1 LADTSDLTMATNNIV
16 RLIAPSR
23 SVSSRFLEPVSRFLS
38 SGTPPP
44 PQAPSPNQDLNRD
57 VKPDQNL
64 QQNLQMQK
72 EEEEE
77 GEGGGGGEFVNEDTG
92 EIGGPRGPEP
102 TRYGDWEQRG
112 RCSDF

>member
-1 LADTSDLTMATNNIV
+1 MATNKIV

-23 SVSSRFLEPVSRFLS
+23 SASSRFMEPVSRFLS

-44 PQAPSPNQDLNRD
+44 QSPSPSPNEDQV
-57 VKPDQNL
+57 VKPDQKL
-64 QQNLQMQK
+64 QENLQMPK
-72 EEEEE
+72 EEEDEEE
-77 GEGGGGGEFVNEDTG
+77 GGGGGGGEFFNKDTG

>member
-1 LADTSDLTMATNNIV
+1 MATNKIV

-23 SVSSRFLEPVSRFLS
+23 SASSRFLEPVSRFLS
-38 SGTPPP
+38 SGTLPPP
-44 PQAPSPNQDLNRD
+44 PQSPSPSPNQDQV
-57 VKPDQNL
+57 VKPDQKL
-64 QQNLQMQK
+64 QEKRK

-77 GEGGGGGEFVNEDTG
+77 EEEGGGGEFVNEDTG

>member
-1 LADTSDLTMATNNIV
+1 MATNKIV

-23 SVSSRFLEPVSRFLS
+23 SASSRFMEPVSRFLS
-38 SGTPPP
+38 SSTSPP
-44 PQAPSPNQDLNRD
+44 PQSPSPSPNQDQIG
-57 VKPDQNL
+57 KPDQNL
-64 QQNLQMQK
+64 K

-77 GEGGGGGEFVNEDTG
+77 EEEEEEGGGEFVNKDTG

>member
-1 LADTSDLTMATNNIV
+1 MATNNIV
-16 RLIAPSR
+16 RLIAPTR
-23 SVSSRFLEPVSRFLS
+23 SASSRFLEPVSRFLS
-38 SGTPPP
+38 SGTSPPP
-44 PQAPSPNQDLNRD
+44 PQSSSPSPNQDQI
-57 VKPDQNL
+57 VKPDEKVQEN
-64 QQNLQMQK
+64 QQTPK

-77 GEGGGGGEFVNEDTG
+77 GGGEFVNEDTG

>member
-1 LADTSDLTMATNNIV
+1 MATNKVV

-23 SVSSRFLEPVSRFLS
+23 SASSRFLEPVSRFLS

-44 PQAPSPNQDLNRD
+44 QPPQSPSPSPNEDQV
-57 VKPDQNL
+57 VKPDQKL
-64 QQNLQMQK
+64 QENLQMPK
-72 EEEEE
+72 EEEDEE
-77 GEGGGGGEFVNEDTG
+77 GGGGEFFNKDTG

>member
-1 LADTSDLTMATNNIV
+1 MATNKIV
-16 RLIAPSR
+16 RLIAPSQ
-23 SVSSRFLEPVSRFLS
+23 SACTRFVEPVSRFLS
-38 SGTPPP
+38 SGTSPP
-44 PQAPSPNQDLNRD
+44 PQSPSPSPNQDQI
-57 VKPDQNL
+57 VKADQNL
-64 QQNLQMQK
+64 QENLQLKK

-77 GEGGGGGEFVNEDTG
+77 GGGGEFVNEDTG

>member
-1 LADTSDLTMATNNIV
+1 MATNKII

-23 SVSSRFLEPVSRFLS
+23 SASSRFMEPVSRFLS

-44 PQAPSPNQDLNRD
+44 QSPSPSPNEDQV
-57 VKPDQNL
+57 VKPDQKL
-64 QQNLQMQK
+64 QENLQMPK
-72 EEEEE
+72 EEEDDEE
-77 GEGGGGGEFVNEDTG
+77 GGGGGGEFFNKDTG

>member
-1 LADTSDLTMATNNIV
+1 MATNSIV

-23 SVSSRFLEPVSRFLS
+23 SASSRFLEPVSRFLS

-44 PQAPSPNQDLNRD
+44 PQAPSPNQDLNRN

-64 QQNLQMQK
+64 QQNQQMQK
-72 EEEEE
+72 EEEEEEE

>member
-1 LADTSDLTMATNNIV
+1 MATNKIV

-23 SVSSRFLEPVSRFLS
+23 SASSRFMEPVSRFLS

-44 PQAPSPNQDLNRD
+44 QSPSPSPNEDQV
-57 VKPDQNL
+57 VKPDQKL
-64 QQNLQMQK
+64 QENLQMPK
-72 EEEEE
+72 EEEDDEE
-77 GEGGGGGEFVNEDTG
+77 GGGGGGEFFNKDTG

>member
-1 LADTSDLTMATNNIV
+1 MATNKIV
-16 RLIAPSR
+16 RFIAPNR
-23 SVSSRFLEPVSRFLS
+23 SASSRFLEPVARFLS

-44 PQAPSPNQDLNRD
+44 LQSPSPNQDVNHI
-57 VKPDQNL
+57 VKPDQKI
-64 QQNLQMQK
+64 QENLQMPK

-77 GEGGGGGEFVNEDTG
+77 EGGGGGGGEFVNEDTG

>member
-1 LADTSDLTMATNNIV
+1 MATKKIV

-23 SVSSRFLEPVSRFLS
+23 SASSRFIEPVSRFLS
-38 SGTPPP
+38 SGTTPP
-44 PQAPSPNQDLNRD
+44 PQSPSPSPNQDQI
-57 VKPDQNL
+57 VKPNQNL
-64 QQNLQMQK
+64 QENLQMRK
-72 EEEEE
+72 EEEVEEEEE
-77 GEGGGGGEFVNEDTG
+77 GGGEFVNEDTG

>member
-1 LADTSDLTMATNNIV
+1 MASNSIV

-23 SVSSRFLEPVSRFLS
+23 SVSSRFLEPVSRFLTS
-38 SGTPPP
+38 VSPP
-44 PQAPSPNQDLNRD
+44 PQSPSPDEDQV
-57 VKPDQNL
+57 VKPDEKLQENL
-64 QQNLQMQK
+64 PK
-72 EEEEE
+72 EEEDQE
-77 GEGGGGGEFVNEDTG
+77 GGGGEFVNEDTG

>member
-1 LADTSDLTMATNNIV
+1 MATNNIV
-16 RLIAPSR
+16 RLIAPTR
-23 SVSSRFLEPVSRFLS
+23 SASSRFLEPVSRFLS

-44 PQAPSPNQDLNRD
+44 PPQSPSPSPNQDRI
-57 VKPDQNL
+57 VKPDEKLQENL
-64 QQNLQMQK
+64 QTPK

-77 GEGGGGGEFVNEDTG
+77 EGGGEFVNEDTG

>member
-1 LADTSDLTMATNNIV
+1 MATNKIV
-16 RLIAPSR
+16 RLIAPSG

-38 SGTPPP
+38 SGTTPP
-44 PQAPSPNQDLNRD
+44 PQAPSPNQDN
-57 VKPDQNL
+57 VKPDQKL
-64 QQNLQMQK
+64 QEKQQMQK

-77 GEGGGGGEFVNEDTG
+77 EEEGGGGEFVNEDTG

>member
-1 LADTSDLTMATNNIV
+1 MSTNKIV

-23 SVSSRFLEPVSRFLS
+23 SASSRFLEPVSRFLS

-44 PQAPSPNQDLNRD
+44 PPQSPSPSPNQDQV
-57 VKPDQNL
+57 VKPDQKL
-64 QQNLQMQK
+64 QEKRK

-77 GEGGGGGEFVNEDTG
+77 EEEGGGGEFVNEDTG

>member
-1 LADTSDLTMATNNIV
+1 MATNKIV
-16 RLIAPSR
+16 RLIAPTLSA
-23 SVSSRFLEPVSRFLS
+23 SSRFLEPVSRFLS
-38 SGTPPP
+38 SGTPTP
-44 PQAPSPNQDLNRD
+44 PQPQSPSPSPNQDQI
-57 VKPDQNL
+57 VKPDEKVQEE
-64 QQNLQMQK
+64 NLQMPK

-77 GEGGGGGEFVNEDTG
+77 EEGGGGGEFVNEDTG